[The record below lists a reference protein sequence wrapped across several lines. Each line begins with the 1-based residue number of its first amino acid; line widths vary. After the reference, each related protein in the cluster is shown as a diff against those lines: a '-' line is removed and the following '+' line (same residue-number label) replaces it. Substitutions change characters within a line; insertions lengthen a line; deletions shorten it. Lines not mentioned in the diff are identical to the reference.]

1 MTNNLSAD
9 EFYYEVTKKNIGVYT
24 KDEQAR
30 LRDSRIIIFGLG
42 GVGGMESILCARSGV
57 GHISGVDPD
66 VFELSNIN
74 RQMMAMSSTV
84 NKHKSVETEIHLK
97 DINPFLSTSFH
108 NVRVDEGNV
117 DELIKDHDLVLEA
130 LDDMPSRIVVHRA
143 ARALGVPSISMSG
156 SPPHRGFVSS
166 FFPDGISYE
175 DALNIPTHG
184 KSISDPDVV
193 QFIHDIK
200 KNRAQYS
207 VSKGAPQSWA
217 DDFCS
222 GRAGWIITPI
232 RASLIA
238 SFSCHEAIQILIGQ
252 NPLAPAPK
260 GIYIDMN
267 NLTNP
272 VNVINPECGHWEA
285 YQI

>member
-1 MTNNLSAD
+1 MTLSAS
-9 EFYYEVTKKNIGVYT
+9 EFYNEITKKNIGVYT
-24 KDEQAR
+24 PKEQDR
-30 LRDSRIIIFGLG
+30 LYNSKIIIFGLG
-42 GVGGMESILCARSGV
+42 GVGGMESILLTRSGI
-57 GHISGVDPD
+57 GHITGVDPD
-66 VFELSNIN
+66 IFELSNTN
-74 RQMMAMSSTV
+74 RQMMAMSSTM
-84 NKHKSVETEIHLK
+84 NEYKSVATEKHLK
-97 DINPFLSTSFH
+97 DINPYLSTNFKSI
-108 NVRVDEGNV
+108 RVTEENV
-117 DELIKDHDLVLEA
+117 DELITGHDLVLEA

-143 ARALGVPSISMSG
+143 ARGLGIPSISMSG

-175 DALNIPTHG
+175 DALNIPTKG
-184 KSISDPDVV
+184 KSISDPLVT
-193 QFIHDIK
+193 QFVHDIK
-200 KNRAQYS
+200 KKRAQYS

-238 SFSCHEAIQILIGQ
+238 SFSCHEAIQILIKQ
-252 NPLAPAPK
+252 EPLAKAPK
-260 GIYIDMN
+260 GVYIDMD

-272 VNVINPECGHWEA
+272 VSVINPPCGHWEA

>member
-1 MTNNLSAD
+1 MANNLFVD
-9 EFYYEVTKKNIGVYT
+9 EFYNEITKKNIGVYT
-24 KDEQAR
+24 EEEQAR
-30 LRDSRIIIFGLG
+30 LRNSRIIIFGLG
-42 GVGGMESILCARSGV
+42 GVGGMESILCTRSGI

-66 VFELSNIN
+66 TFELSNTN
-74 RQMMAMSSTV
+74 RQMMAMSSTM
-84 NKHKSVETEIHLK
+84 NQYKSVATEKHLK
-97 DINPFLSTSFH
+97 DINPILSTSFQNIRVTED
-108 NVRVDEGNV
+108 NVY
-117 DELIKDHDLVLEA
+117 ELIKGHDLVLEA

-143 ARALGVPSISMSG
+143 ARALGIPSISMSG

-166 FFPDGISYE
+166 FSPDGISYE

-184 KSISDPDVV
+184 KSMSDPSVT
-193 QFIHDIK
+193 QFVHDIK
-200 KNRAQYS
+200 KKRAQYS

-222 GRAGWIITPI
+222 GKAGWIITPI
-232 RASLIA
+232 RASLLA

-252 NPLAPAPK
+252 KPLAPAPK
-260 GIYIDMN
+260 GIYIDMD

-272 VNVINPECGHWEA
+272 VSVINPECGHWEA

>member
-1 MTNNLSAD
+1 MTNNLSID
-9 EFYYEVTKKNIGVYT
+9 EFYNEVTKKNIGVYT
-24 KDEQAR
+24 KEEQEK
-30 LRDSRIIIFGLG
+30 LRASRIIIFGLG
-42 GVGGMESILCARSGV
+42 GVGGMESILCARSGI

-66 VFELSNIN
+66 IFELSNTN
-74 RQMMAMSSTV
+74 RQMMAMSSTM
-84 NKHKSVETEIHLK
+84 NEYKSVATEKHLK
-97 DINPFLSTSFH
+97 DINPFLSTNFH
-108 NVRVDEGNV
+108 NIKVTEDNV
-117 DELIKDHDLVLEA
+117 FELIKGHDLVLEA
-130 LDDMPSRIVVHRA
+130 LDDMPSRIIVHRA
-143 ARALGVPSISMSG
+143 AKQLSVPSISMSG

-166 FFPDGISYE
+166 FFPSGISYE

-184 KSISDPDVV
+184 KSISDPEVT

-200 KNRAQYS
+200 KKRAQYS

-222 GRAGWIITPI
+222 GKAGWIITPI

-252 NPLAPAPK
+252 KPLAAAPK
-260 GIYIDMN
+260 GIYIDMD

-272 VNVINPECGHWEA
+272 VSVINPECGHWEA